1 MRLSL
6 LLALVL
12 PWLSLTSLSSPCP
25 SLETSLALSDLV
37 AEVSLVSRSRA
48 HHGHY
53 LATFR
58 TDNILQVRQP
68 GQSSSLEVRDSQHV
82 ADAPLGVIIAGERK
96 SKRASFLHDKSIL
109 VSILFLLNDM

>member
-68 GQSSSLEVRDSQHV
+68 CQSSSLEVRDSQHV
-82 ADAPLGVIIAGERK
+82 ADAPLGVIIA
-96 SKRASFLHDKSIL
+96 
-109 VSILFLLNDM
+109 

>member
-68 GQSSSLEVRDSQHV
+68 GQSNTNSPSLEVRDSQHV
-82 ADAPLGVIIAGERK
+82 ADAPLGVIIA
-96 SKRASFLHDKSIL
+96 
-109 VSILFLLNDM
+109 